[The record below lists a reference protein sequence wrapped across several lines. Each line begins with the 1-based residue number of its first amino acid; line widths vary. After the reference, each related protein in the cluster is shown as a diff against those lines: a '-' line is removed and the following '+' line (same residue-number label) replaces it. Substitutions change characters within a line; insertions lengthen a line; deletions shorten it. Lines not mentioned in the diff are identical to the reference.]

1 VEKLLKTI
9 KNLKKT
15 AKNHKELQKTISNA
29 CNAYDVCNAYMHCIC
44 VIRGGMNM
52 ARLMELGLILRG
64 DEAKEFLKNEKSSA
78 FTSEQIAF
86 FREAKRIYRSHRS
99 KF

>member
-1 VEKLLKTI
+1 
-9 KNLKKT
+9 
-15 AKNHKELQKTISNA
+15 
-29 CNAYDVCNAYMHCIC
+29 
-44 VIRGGMNM
+44 M
-52 ARLMELGLILRG
+52 ARLMELGLILKG
-64 DEAKEFLKNEKSSA
+64 DEAEEFLKNEKSSA